1 MSFFE
6 FLLNLG
12 VGSLLFVVYVME
24 FFRNGNIHP
33 KTPARVTIP
42 VSNPRSSIYATD
54 SHITRKKW
62 YSH

>member
-1 MSFFE
+1 MSFSE
-6 FLLNLG
+6 FLLNLAI
-12 VGSLLFVVYVME
+12 GSLLFVVYVME
-24 FFRNGNIHP
+24 FFRNGNLHL

-54 SHITRKKW
+54 NRLARKKW